1 MPAKAQAAAPPK
13 WQRAPDSLVAAFDK
27 AMLPFPQAER
37 RKMFG
42 YPSAFANGNMFAGL
56 FQDSMVLRL
65 PDEDRAKF
73 LKLKG
78 AHPFEPMAGR
88 PMREYVVVPDG
99 VMKSSRQLNAWLGK
113 SFEYARSLPPKVKK
127 AKKK

>member
-1 MPAKAQAAAPPK
+1 MPAKAKAAAPPK
-13 WQRAPDSLVAAFDK
+13 WRRAPDSLVETFDK

-56 FQDSMVLRL
+56 FQENMVLRL

-73 LKLKG
+73 LKLNG
-78 AHPFEPMAGR
+78 AHPFEPMPGR

-99 VMKSSRQLNAWLGK
+99 VMKSSRQLTAWLGK
-113 SFEYARSLPPKVKK
+113 SFDYARSLPPKVKK
-127 AKKK
+127 KK